1 MYWSEIFPTRA
12 QAYSHSFVQEIC
24 VSTFPKHGKACRNGI
39 WNGSQL
45 QAWCQA

>member
-1 MYWSEIFPTRA
+1 MYWSEIFPTRS
-12 QAYSHSFVQEIC
+12 QAYSDSFVPEIC
-24 VSTFPKHGKACRNGI
+24 VSSFSKHGKACRNGI